1 MTLALA
7 SHPAG
12 SEVTAEERSMRS
24 TLGASIDEIRPS
36 YRIEVEHLTK
46 RYGRRTVVDDLTFN
60 VEPGRVTGFLGPNGS
75 GKSTTMK
82 VMLGLAS
89 ASQGQATIGGLAYR
103 DLDDPTGT
111 VGVLIEP
118 NAFHPGRSGQDHLGI
133 LADAAGV
140 ARERMTEML
149 ALVGLDASAAGRR
162 VGTYSLGMRQR
173 LSLAA
178 ALLAD
183 PPVLVLDE
191 PSNGLDPQGI
201 RTLRNLLRARAENGD
216 TVLVSS
222 HLLAEV
228 EHLVDDLVVIDRGR
242 LITTGSMREFKR
254 AASLVRTGSARQLK
268 ELLDGAG
275 ATTEFE
281 DDETLIVSG
290 LPIEEIGE
298 RAFASGIV
306 LHELSTHAGS
316 LEDLFLAWTSGAD
329 GTTDADDAKSEVT
342 HL

>member
-1 MTLALA
+1 MTQAPTSVAERADTQA
-7 SHPAG
+7 SDSPTTLTSAG
-12 SEVTAEERSMRS
+12 P
-24 TLGASIDEIRPS
+24 RPS
-36 YRIEVEHLTK
+36 LGIEVDHLTK
-46 RYGRRTVVDDLTFN
+46 RYGRHAVVDDLTFS
-60 VEPGRVTGFLGPNGS
+60 VQPGRVTGFLGPNGS

-82 VMLGLAS
+82 VLLGLAA
-89 ASQGQATIGGLAYR
+89 ASEGQATIGGRAYA

-118 NAFHPGRSGQDHLGI
+118 DAFHPGRSGYDHLRI

-140 ARERMTEML
+140 SMQRISEML
-149 ALVGLDASAAGRR
+149 TLVGLDPGAARRR

-201 RTLRNLLRARAENGD
+201 RTLRNLLRARAANGD

-242 LITTGSMREFKR
+242 LITTGSMREFR
-254 AASLVRTGSARQLK
+254 RTASLVRTGSAEQLK
-268 ELLDGAG
+268 DLLDGAG
-275 ATTEFE
+275 ATTQVE

-290 LPIEEIGE
+290 IPIEEIGE
-298 RAFASGIV
+298 RAFAAGIV

-316 LEDLFLAWTSGAD
+316 LEDLFLAWTSGED
-329 GTTDADDAKSEVT
+329 ETDDAQAEVT

>member
-1 MTLALA
+1 MVQAPA
-7 SHPAG
+7 SDQQTAVG
-12 SEVTAEERSMRS
+12 GAAAVTS
-24 TLGASIDEIRPS
+24 TNDGVRPS
-36 YRIEVEHLTK
+36 YSIEIEHLTK
-46 RYGRRTVVDDLTFN
+46 RYGRHTVVDDLSFS
-60 VEPGRVTGFLGPNGS
+60 VQPGRVTGFLGPNGS

-82 VMLGLAS
+82 VLLGLAS
-89 ASQGQATIGGLAYR
+89 ASQGRTTIGGRAYR

-118 NAFHPGRSGQDHLGI
+118 NAFHPGRSGYDHLRI

-140 ARERMTEML
+140 TAARMTEML
-149 ALVGLDASAAGRR
+149 TLVGLDAGAARRR

-201 RTLRNLLRARAENGD
+201 RTLRNLLRARAANGD

-254 AASLVRTGSARQLK
+254 TASLVRTGAVGQLQ
-268 ELLDGAG
+268 ELLDAAG
-275 ATTEFE
+275 ATTQLE
-281 DDETLIVSG
+281 DEETLIVSG
-290 LPIEEIGE
+290 VPLEEIGE
-298 RAFASGIV
+298 RAFAAGIV

-316 LEDLFLAWTSGAD
+316 LEDLFLAWTSGE
-329 GTTDADDAKSEVT
+329 GDADDSESEVT

>member
-1 MTLALA
+1 MQSSCRLR
-7 SHPAG
+7 PRG
-12 SEVTAEERSMRS
+12 SVQ
-24 TLGASIDEIRPS
+24 I
-36 YRIEVEHLTK
+36 
-46 RYGRRTVVDDLTFN
+46 
-60 VEPGRVTGFLGPNGS
+60 
-75 GKSTTMK
+75 
-82 VMLGLAS
+82 
-89 ASQGQATIGGLAYR
+89 
-103 DLDDPTGT
+103 
-111 VGVLIEP
+111 
-118 NAFHPGRSGQDHLGI
+118 
-133 LADAAGV
+133 
-140 ARERMTEML
+140 
-149 ALVGLDASAAGRR
+149 
-162 VGTYSLGMRQR
+162 
-173 LSLAA
+173 SLAK
-178 ALLAD
+178 
-183 PPVLVLDE
+183 
-191 PSNGLDPQGI
+191 
-201 RTLRNLLRARAENGD
+201 AERK
-216 TVLVSS
+216 
-222 HLLAEV
+222 
-228 EHLVDDLVVIDRGR
+228 HLVDDLVVIDRGR

>member
-1 MTLALA
+1 MTQAPA
-7 SHPAG
+7 SH
-12 SEVTAEERSMRS
+12 EERTNHPRADGPATAALMQ
-24 TLGASIDEIRPS
+24 TDGGARPS
-36 YRIEVEHLTK
+36 YGIEVEHLTK
-46 RYGRRTVVDDLTFN
+46 RYGRTTVVDDLSFG

-82 VMLGLAS
+82 VLLGLAS
-89 ASQGQATIGGLAYR
+89 ANQGRTAIGNRPYD

-118 NAFHPGRSGQDHLGI
+118 NAFHPGRSGFDHLRI

-140 ARERMTEML
+140 AAARMTEML
-149 ALVGLDASAAGRR
+149 MLVGLDTSAARRR
-162 VGTYSLGMRQR
+162 VGAYSLGMKQR

-201 RTLRNLLRARAENGD
+201 RTLRNLLRERAANGD

-254 AASLVRTGSARQLK
+254 AASLVRTSAAGQLK
-268 ELLDGAG
+268 DLLDTAG
-275 ATTEFE
+275 AASQLE
-281 DDETLIVSG
+281 DDDTLIVSG
-290 LPIEEIGE
+290 LPMEEIGE
-298 RAFASGIV
+298 RAFAAGIV

-316 LEDLFLAWTSGAD
+316 LEDLFLAWTSGD
-329 GTTDADDAKSEVT
+329 GSADDEESEVT